1 MALNQG
7 IFLIFTKKHYRTNGF
22 SKNPTPKKEEFCL
35 KPLNEKQ
42 QKVLEFLRER
52 AQEGLPPTVREICA
66 AAGIKSTSTVHAY
79 LKMLENEGYIS
90 RQTGLNRAIKLP
102 GETVTRVP
110 LIGKVTAGL
119 PILAVEN
126 IEDYVPYSGGGYP
139 ASELFAL
146 RVQGMSMVNAGILD
160 RDVVIVHRTP
170 VAHNGDIVVALLGDE
185 ATVKRIYM
193 ESGYIRL
200 QPENDAFEPIIVDE
214 VVVLGRVVSLVRY
227 F

>member
-1 MALNQG
+1 M
-7 IFLIFTKKHYRTNGF
+7 
-22 SKNPTPKKEEFCL
+22 

-52 AQEGLPPTVREICA
+52 AGEGLPPTVREICA
-66 AAGIKSTSTVHAY
+66 AAGIKSTSTVHSY
-79 LKMLENEGYIS
+79 LKILENEGYIS
-90 RQTGLNRAIKLP
+90 RQTGLNRAIRMP
-102 GETVTRVP
+102 GENVTRVP
-110 LIGKVTAGL
+110 LVGKVTAGL

-126 IEDYVPYSGGGYP
+126 VEDYVPYSGGGYP

-146 RVQGMSMVNAGILD
+146 RVQGMSMMNAGILD

-170 VAHNGDIVVALLGDE
+170 VAQNGDIVVALLGDE
-185 ATVKRIYM
+185 ATVKRIFV
-193 ESGYIRL
+193 ENGYIRL